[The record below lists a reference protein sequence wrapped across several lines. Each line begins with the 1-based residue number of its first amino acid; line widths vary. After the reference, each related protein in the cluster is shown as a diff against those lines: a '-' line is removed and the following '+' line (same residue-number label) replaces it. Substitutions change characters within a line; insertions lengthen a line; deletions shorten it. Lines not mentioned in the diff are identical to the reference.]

1 MITALIIKVEGQ
13 GGPYVE
19 KLLKSI
25 ADTDSEINPE
35 ILSAATPENIN
46 QKLRAIETIDGDAVN
61 WTYPLSEQ
69 QDRLDIGTGMY
80 LRHYRAKDPKKVI
93 ACMVSHMMA
102 WDKVFQKNEPMIVFE
117 HDAVVY
123 RKITKENLMTEDF
136 KGGVL
141 GLNDPRGTTRKSSL
155 YHEKVSQNRGMQKTP
170 LIDGPSDPPL
180 PSGLPGNSAYL
191 ITPFAAKALLDKVA
205 EIGMWPNDALMCRQL
220 FPWLQVTYPYF
231 TKVQGVVSTTTT

>member
-1 MITALIIKVEGQ
+1 MITGLIIKVEGE

-19 KLLKSI
+19 KLLRSI
-25 ADTDSEINPE
+25 AETESEINPE
-35 ILSAATPENIN
+35 ILSAATPENVN
-46 QKLRAIETIDGDAVN
+46 DKLRKIETIDADSIN
-61 WTYPLSEQ
+61 WTYPVSEE

-80 LRHYRAKDPKKVI
+80 LRHYRAKDQSKVI

-102 WDKVFQKNEPMIVFE
+102 WDMVFQKNEPMIVFE
-117 HDAVVY
+117 HDAVLI
-123 RKITKENLMTEDF
+123 RQITKEKLMTEQF

-141 GLNDPRGTTRKSSL
+141 GLNDPRGATRKSYE
-155 YHEKVSQNRGMQKTP
+155 YHDKVSQNIGIQKTP
-170 LIDGPSDPPL
+170 LVDGPSDPPL

-220 FPWLQVTYPYF
+220 FPWLQVIFPYY

>member
-13 GGPYVE
+13 GSPYVE
-19 KLLKSI
+19 KLLSTI
-25 ADTDSEINPE
+25 EETESEINPE
-35 ILSAATPENIN
+35 ILSAATPETIN
-46 QKLRAIETIDGDAVN
+46 QKLREIETIDADSVN

-69 QDRLDIGTGMY
+69 QDRLDIGSGMY
-80 LRHYRAKDPKKVI
+80 LRHYRAKDQKKVI

-123 RKITKENLMTEDF
+123 RKITKEKLMTDLF
-136 KGGVL
+136 RGGVL
-141 GLNDPRGTTRKSSL
+141 GLNDPRGATRKSAL
-155 YHEKVSQNRGMQKTP
+155 YHEKLSKFQGIQKVP

-180 PSGLPGNSAYL
+180 PSGLAGNSAYL

-205 EIGMWPNDALMCRQL
+205 EVGMWPNDALMCRQF